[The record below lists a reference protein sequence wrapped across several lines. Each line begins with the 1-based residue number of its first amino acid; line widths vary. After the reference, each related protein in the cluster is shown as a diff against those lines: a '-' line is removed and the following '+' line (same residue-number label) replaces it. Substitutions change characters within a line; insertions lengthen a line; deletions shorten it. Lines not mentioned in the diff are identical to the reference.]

1 MNPEIEKLTEMALA
15 DGQVTEKE
23 REIIL
28 RKAEKIGLDVDEVE
42 MYLEGKIYQ
51 LEADKSK
58 LKEKVG
64 NIKTCP
70 ACGASVKSFEI
81 KCEDCGHEFNN
92 VKRNNALDLFLKK
105 LSSIDEEVRNEYLK
119 NGQQYVNTFWGK
131 KFEKDANLINYEI
144 EPTIFKRKL
153 ELISMYEVPNAKEDI
168 LSFLA
173 VASAEASKKISFT
186 IVIGGN
192 IGKNDIK
199 NAWLSKTK
207 NLIFKSRLL
216 FKNDKSTLELIEE
229 YARQLNI

>member
-1 MNPEIEKLTEMALA
+1 MHPEIEKLIEMALS
-15 DGQVTEKE
+15 DGQVTDKE

-28 RKAEKIGLDVDEVE
+28 RKAEKLGLDVDEVE
-42 MYLEGKIYQ
+42 MYLEGKIHQ
-51 LEADKSK
+51 LETSKPK

-92 VKRNNALDLFLKK
+92 VIINNSLDVFLKK
-105 LSSIDEEVRNEYLK
+105 LSNIDEEVKNEYYK
-119 NGQQYVNTFWGK
+119 NGRHYMSTLWGK
-131 KFEKDANLINYEI
+131 KMEKDANMVNFEI
-144 EPTIFKRKL
+144 EPIILKRKV
-153 ELISMYEVPNAKEDI
+153 ELISTYEVPNAKEDI

-173 VASAEASKKISFT
+173 VAVAEASKKISFT
-186 IVIGGN
+186 FVIGGN
-192 IGKNDIK
+192 IGKSDIK
-199 NAWLSKTK
+199 NAWSSKAK

-216 FKNDKSTLELIEE
+216 FKNDNSTLELVEG